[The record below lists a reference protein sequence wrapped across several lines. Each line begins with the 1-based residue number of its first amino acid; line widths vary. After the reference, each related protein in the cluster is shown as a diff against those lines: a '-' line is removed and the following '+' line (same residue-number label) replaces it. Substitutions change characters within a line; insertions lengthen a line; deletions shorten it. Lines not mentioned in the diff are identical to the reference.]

1 MPSAQ
6 HHYLKATQILA
17 SLKVVGDPT
26 AGQMLAAQIAQAE
39 AMLAAVVVA
48 AEATL
53 GRAVVL
59 DADGPHQGP
68 S

>member
-6 HHYLKATQILA
+6 HHYRKATQILA

-39 AMLAAVVVA
+39 A
-48 AEATL
+48 TL

-59 DADGPHQGP
+59 DPDGPGLRPHQGP